1 LILGLDVST
10 STTGYCV
17 LDNCGNLVML
27 DAINLSRHKTV
38 YDKAVQ
44 IKKAFSVLK
53 EQYEIK
59 QIFVEENL
67 QAFRPGFS
75 SAKTILTLAK
85 FNGITC
91 LLANQ
96 EFGIEPI
103 DINVNV
109 ARKTVDLKILRGKK
123 TQKNTKQQVFEWVN
137 QKIDFDWPIKV
148 LKSGPR
154 KGESIYESCVY
165 DMADAFVIA
174 RAGFK
179 MNNSS

>member
-1 LILGLDVST
+1 MILGLDVST

-17 LDNCGNLVML
+17 LDNHGKLVEL
-27 DAINLSRHKTV
+27 NAISLSRHKTV
-38 YDKAVQ
+38 YDKAAQ
-44 IKKAFSVLK
+44 IKNVFNVLK
-53 EQYEIK
+53 KQYEIK

-96 EFGIEPI
+96 EFGIVPI

-109 ARKTVDLKILRGKK
+109 ARKAINLKILRGKSS
-123 TQKNTKQQVFEWVN
+123 QKNTKQQVFEWVDK
-137 QKIDFDWPIKV
+137 KIDFDWPTKV

-154 KGESIYESCVY
+154 KGQSTYESCIY

-174 RAGFK
+174 VAGFK
-179 MNNSS
+179 MNN

>member
-1 LILGLDVST
+1 MLGNDGKLIELGAVS
-10 STTGYCV
+10 
-17 LDNCGNLVML
+17 
-27 DAINLSRHKTV
+27 LSKQKNV
-38 YDKAVQ
+38 YSKAAE
-44 IKKAFSVLK
+44 IKKSLK
-53 EQYEIK
+53 SLSSQYTITK
-59 QIFVEENL
+59 VFVEENL

-96 EFGIEPI
+96 EFGILPI

-109 ARKTVDLKILRGKK
+109 ARKAIDLKVVRGKNSK
-123 TQKNTKQQVFEWVN
+123 KNTKDQVFEWVK
-137 QKIDFDWPIKV
+137 QEIDFVWPTKV

-154 KGESIYESCVY
+154 KGETVYEACVY

-174 RAGFK
+174 KAGYK
-179 MNNSS
+179 MNISL

>member
-1 LILGLDVST
+1 
-10 STTGYCV
+10 
-17 LDNCGNLVML
+17 M
-27 DAINLSRHKTV
+27 
-38 YDKAVQ
+38 
-44 IKKAFSVLK
+44 
-53 EQYEIK
+53 
-59 QIFVEENL
+59 
-67 QAFRPGFS
+67 
-75 SAKTILTLAK
+75 TLAK

>member
-1 LILGLDVST
+1 MILGLDVST

-17 LDNCGNLVML
+17 LDNYGKLVKL
-27 DAINLSRHKTV
+27 DAIQLSRHKTV
-38 YDKAVQ
+38 YEKATQ
-44 IKKAFSVLK
+44 IKKTFNKLNQ
-53 EQYEIK
+53 QYDVE

-96 EFGIEPI
+96 EFNIEPI

-109 ARKTVDLKILRGKK
+109 ARKAIDLKILRGKNS
-123 TQKNTKQQVFEWVN
+123 QKNTKQQVFEWVDK
-137 QKIDFDWPIKV
+137 KINFDWPTKV

-154 KGESIYESCVY
+154 KGESTYENCVY

-179 MNNSS
+179 MNNLH

>member
-1 LILGLDVST
+1 
-10 STTGYCV
+10 
-17 LDNCGNLVML
+17 ML